1 MTQFAGSPLRGIAPM
16 TVAQYAEQEER
27 VARGAALLDA
37 NVLGWWDL
45 VDTGALNLDDWQM
58 CVLGQVFR
66 RSYGAGLWELNV
78 WAENAGEYG
87 FCPDTPQE
95 TRVQTAL
102 WCKVIQ
108 ERRDDHG

>member
-1 MTQFAGSPLRGIAPM
+1 MTALGLTQM
-16 TVAQYAEQEER
+16 TVAQYAEQEAR

-45 VDTGALNLDDWQM
+45 IDTGSLNLSSYEM
-58 CVLGQVFR
+58 CVLGQVFG
-66 RSYGAGLWELNV
+66 SYGAGLWELGLQ
-78 WAENAGEYG
+78 AESEGEDSRHG

-108 ERRDDHG
+108 ERRDSHG